1 MPILLTFTKPLFEVV
16 MQRRQGIM
24 LAMPFEKKR
33 LDKWGFPVI
42 VQPKLDGDRCRAII
56 DNEGSILL
64 LSSEENQIKSVPHI
78 EEALHRVPGLRG
90 IELDGELYTHGI
102 SHQQIHGVVGRTKI
116 IHGEY
121 DKIQYHIFDLVGGE
135 PQGKRTFA
143 LTHLILEP
151 PLVRVP
157 SFLCS
162 SFEDV
167 MKVLDELM
175 AQGYE
180 GIIVRNIEY
189 PYMRKRS
196 TGMMKFKPRA
206 EDHYNIVGVEEE
218 ISIHGEPKQ
227 ALGALVLQSDE
238 GHIFKV
244 GSGSFLTRE
253 NRQGL
258 WKARE
263 KVVGR
268 VARVKYQH
276 LTERRVPRFPVLIDI
291 V

>member
-1 MPILLTFTKPLFEVV
+1 MY
-16 MQRRQGIM
+16 RRQGIQ
-24 LAMPFEKKR
+24 LAYPFERKR
-33 LDKWGFPVI
+33 LEKWGFPVI

-56 DNEGSILL
+56 DNDGNALL

-78 EEALHRVPGLRG
+78 EDALKESGLRG
-90 IELDGELYTHGI
+90 IELDGELYRHGI
-102 SHQQIHGVVGRTKI
+102 PHQQVHGIVGRSKNI
-116 IHGEY
+116 SRDY
-121 DKIQYHIFDLVGGE
+121 DLIEYHIFDIAGAE
-135 PQGKRTFA
+135 SQAKRTIA
-143 LTHLILEP
+143 LNSIEFRS

-157 SFLCS
+157 SYICS

-167 MKVLDELM
+167 MTVLDNVME
-175 AQGYE
+175 QGYE
-180 GIIVRNIEY
+180 GIIVRNISY

-206 EDHYNIVGVEEE
+206 EDHYSIVGVEEE

-238 GHIFKV
+238 GHVFKV

>member
-1 MPILLTFTKPLFEVV
+1 
-16 MQRRQGIM
+16 MQRRVGIQ
-24 LAMPFEKKR
+24 LAYPFEKKR
-33 LDKWGFPVI
+33 LDKWGFPVL

-102 SHQQIHGVVGRTKI
+102 SHQQIHGVVGRTKN

-196 TGMMKFKPRA
+196 TGMMKLKPRKSD
-206 EDHYNIVGVEEE
+206 EYVIVGCQEE
-218 ISIHGEPKQ
+218 ISKDGEPKDS
-227 ALGALVLQSDE
+227 LGSLVLQSDL
-238 GHIFKV
+238 GHIFNV
-244 GSGSFLTRE
+244 GTGSFLTRE
-253 NRQGL
+253 NRHSL
-258 WKARE
+258 WLVRDKLIGKTA
-263 KVVGR
+263 V
-268 VARVKYQH
+268 VKYQH
-276 LTERRVPRFPVLIDI
+276 LTAKRVPRFPVL
-291 V
+291 VEVL

>member
-1 MPILLTFTKPLFEVV
+1 MY
-16 MQRRQGIM
+16 RRQGIM
-24 LAMPFEKKR
+24 LAYPFDKKR
-33 LDKWGFPVI
+33 LDKWGFPVL

-56 DNEGSILL
+56 DNEGTVTL
-64 LSSEENQIKSVPHI
+64 LSSEENVIKSVPHI
-78 EEALHRVPGLRG
+78 EQALIQSKLKGV
-90 IELDGELYTHGI
+90 ELDGELYRHGL
-102 SHQQIHGVVGRTKI
+102 SHQRVHSIVGRSVNI
-116 IHGEY
+116 SRDFEEVE
-121 DKIQYHIFDLVGGE
+121 YHIFDLVGGE
-135 PQGKRTFA
+135 SQAKRTVA
-143 LTHLILEP
+143 LSNLNLES

-157 SFLCS
+157 SYLCS

-167 MKVLDELM
+167 MTVLDSMIE
-175 AQGYE
+175 QGYE
-180 GIIVRNIEY
+180 GIIVRNISY

-206 EDHYNIVGVEEE
+206 EDHYSIVGVEEE

-238 GHIFKV
+238 GHVFKV

>member
-1 MPILLTFTKPLFEVV
+1 MY
-16 MQRRQGIM
+16 RRQGIM
-24 LAMPFEKKR
+24 LAYPFERKR
-33 LDKWGFPVI
+33 LEKWGFPVL

-56 DNEGSILL
+56 DNEGRVAL
-64 LSSEENQIKSVPHI
+64 LSSEENHIMSVPHI
-78 EEALHRVPGLRG
+78 EEALHRTGIRG

-102 SHQQIHGVVGRTKI
+102 SHQQIHGIVGRTTNL
-116 IHGEY
+116 HREY
-121 DKIQYHIFDLVGGE
+121 DKVQYHVFDLVGGE
-135 PQGKRTFA
+135 PQAKRTVA
-143 LTHLILEP
+143 LSHINFES

-162 SFEDV
+162 SFEEV
-167 MKVLDELM
+167 MKVLDDLIS
-175 AQGYE
+175 QGYE
-180 GIIVRNIEY
+180 GMIVRNIEY

-206 EDHYNIVGVEEE
+206 EDHYSIVGVEEE

>member
-1 MPILLTFTKPLFEVV
+1 

-24 LAMPFEKKR
+24 LAYPFEQKR
-33 LDKWGFPVI
+33 LDKWGFPVL

-56 DNEGSILL
+56 DNEGRVAL
-64 LSSEENQIKSVPHI
+64 LSSEENNIVSVPHI
-78 EEALHRVPGLRG
+78 EDALRESGLKG
-90 IELDGELYTHGI
+90 IELDGELYRHGI
-102 SHQQIHGVVGRTKI
+102 PHQQVHGIVGRSKNI
-116 IHGEY
+116 SRDY
-121 DKIQYHIFDLVGGE
+121 DLIEYHIFDLVGAE
-135 PQGKRTFA
+135 SQAKRTVA
-143 LTHLILEP
+143 LSNISFGS

-167 MKVLDELM
+167 MKVFDELM

-227 ALGALVLQSDE
+227 SLGALVLQSDE